1 MLPSTRALPW
11 LSLLPLAWIAC
22 SSQETIPPTPVEA
35 TSTTGSGGS
44 SATMGA
50 GGGSATTGAGGLG
63 GGGGGSSSNGTG
75 GGELGEVRLRVAAA
89 NLTSGN
95 LQSYDPGNGIRI
107 LQGINADVVLMQ
119 EVNYGLDSG
128 EDFRQLTDDICGTE
142 CTIARGTGQIPNGVI
157 SRYPILAF
165 GEWADPKVSN
175 RDFAWAHIDIPGPVD
190 LWAVSV
196 HLLTSNAS
204 ERNAEAAAIVAQLQ
218 AVVPQGDFVVMG
230 GDFNTN
236 SRSEDALAT
245 LAARFSVT
253 APYPVDGA
261 GNENTNAPRTKPY
274 DWVLASPELRALE
287 APVHVGAAQFDAG
300 LVIDTRVYMPIGDLF
315 PAESADS
322 GATGMQHMAVVRDFL
337 LSGVPVTSGGI

>member
-1 MLPSTRALPW
+1 M
-11 LSLLPLAWIAC
+11 
-22 SSQETIPPTPVEA
+22 
-35 TSTTGSGGS
+35 
-44 SATMGA
+44 
-50 GGGSATTGAGGLG
+50 
-63 GGGGGSSSNGTG
+63 
-75 GGELGEVRLRVAAA
+75 
-89 NLTSGN
+89 
-95 LQSYDPGNGIRI
+95 
-107 LQGINADVVLMQ
+107 
-119 EVNYGLDSG
+119 
-128 EDFRQLTDDICGTE
+128 
-142 CTIARGTGQIPNGVI
+142 
-157 SRYPILAF
+157 
-165 GEWADPKVSN
+165 
-175 RDFAWAHIDIPGPVD
+175 
-190 LWAVSV
+190 

-230 GDFNTN
+230 GDFNTS
-236 SRSEDALAT
+236 SRSEAALAT

-253 APYPVDGA
+253 GPYPVDGT

-287 APVHVGAAQFDAG
+287 APVHIGAAQFDAG